1 MGYEFGTKN
10 YTPMDS
16 MSHKSFDNQSQ
27 SPDRQLYLQGRR
39 QMEDEAFDEAI
50 ESLQQSLKIHPRSE
64 TAELL
69 GECYLKQHRFTE
81 AIIPL
86 AAAAQMNKGTR
97 ALALMADAY
106 MALKRCDEALE
117 AARESDHRVRTKR
130 VATIYSR
137 AS

>member
-50 ESLQQSLKIHPRSE
+50 ESLQLSLRIYPRSE

-69 GECYLKQHRFTE
+69 GECFLKQHRFTE

-86 AAAAQMNKGTR
+86 AAAAQMSKGTR

-106 MALKRCDEALE
+106 MALERYDEAIE
-117 AARESDHRVRTKR
+117 AARESDHQVRR
-130 VATIYSR
+130 GRAATIWSQV
-137 AS
+137 S